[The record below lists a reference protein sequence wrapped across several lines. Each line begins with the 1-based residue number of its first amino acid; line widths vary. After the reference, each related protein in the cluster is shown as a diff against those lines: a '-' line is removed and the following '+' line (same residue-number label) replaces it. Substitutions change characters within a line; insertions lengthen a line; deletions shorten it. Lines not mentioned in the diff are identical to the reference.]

1 MGGIVWVVLR
11 AGLFAAFILLAIA
24 VPWGAAQTRPIVP
37 EPHRTT
43 VATNGDEACNACH
56 AQGLSYVHTAH
67 RATSALATVPAL
79 EPLFRAAGAKLT
91 ITGEPLPSLA
101 FLMETKD
108 GRSTQTAVTGWGNE
122 TVRTSE
128 PIDIIVGSGRR
139 GQSFLYWSGNQ
150 LFELPV
156 SYWKSGHRWINSP
169 GYVDGTAD
177 FKRPVQPGCLEC
189 HATAIVPLS
198 SDLATN
204 SYVRDSF
211 VPGIACRTCHG
222 PGEEHIAL
230 EKAAAGAKVANPAI
244 LNPANFSRDRQ
255 IDLCAVCHSGI
266 QRTELK
272 PAFSY
277 RPGEPLAQYFE
288 PLPGS
293 DQERPDVH
301 GNQVG
306 LLKRSRCFAASKTM
320 TCSTCHDVHTTQ
332 RVFEVYA
339 AKCLTCHQW
348 QSCGEAH
355 RIGPGIKDKCIG
367 CHMPV
372 QQTNVIVS
380 TTAGERLPASM
391 RTHWI
396 KVYGKDAE
404 SAP

>member
-1 MGGIVWVVLR
+1 MLR
-11 AGLFAAFILLAIA
+11 AGSSAAIILLLVALLS
-24 VPWGAAQTRPIVP
+24 AAQSRPALP
-37 EPHRTT
+37 EAHAGTAADADR
-43 VATNGDEACNACH
+43 ACVACH
-56 AQGLSYVHTAH
+56 AQGLSYIHTAH
-67 RATSALATVPAL
+67 RMTSALATPQAL
-79 EPLFRAAGAKLT
+79 DPLFRAAGPKLT
-91 ITGEPLPSLA
+91 IAGEPLPSLA
-101 FLMETKD
+101 FLMESKS
-108 GRSTQTAVTGWGNE
+108 GRFTQTAVTGWGSDA
-122 TVRTSE
+122 VRTSQ

-139 GQSFLYWSGNQ
+139 GQSFLYWADNQ

-169 GYVDGTAD
+169 GYIDGTAD

-198 SDLATN
+198 SDLTTN

-222 PGEEHIAL
+222 PGEQHNAL
-230 EKAAAGAKVANPAI
+230 ERAAAGKTKVADPAI
-244 LNPANFSRDRQ
+244 LNPAHFSRDRQ
-255 IDLCAVCHSGI
+255 VDLCAVCHSGI

-277 RPGEPLAQYFE
+277 KPGEPLAEYFE
-288 PLPGS
+288 PLPGA
-293 DQERPDVH
+293 DRQRPDVH

-306 LLKRSRCFAASKTM
+306 LLKRSRCFAESKNM
-320 TCSTCHDVHTTQ
+320 TCSTCHDVHTMA
-332 RVFEVYA
+332 RDAAAYA
-339 AKCLTCHQW
+339 SKCLTCHQW

-355 RIGPGIKDKCIG
+355 RIGAAIQGKCID

-372 QQTNVIVS
+372 QLTSVIIS

-396 KVYGKDAE
+396 KVYTGDAE